1 MIHLLAA
8 SYYSRPDC
16 QQKLSK
22 FVEKLLSIIT
32 NDQCSINSKLCALRI
47 IATILKLVDRLIL
60 LKNVNSVVIII
71 SNNINEKHEQYVKLC
86 MKICGRAA
94 LVHLKPSTQFKWK
107 YRCGKRITKLTDN
120 KTILID
126 DDKKIDDNDDI
137 FEINLPDY
145 FENLIELLMANL
157 VHKHTT
163 VRFSVAKYLAKIG
176 ARLPFQYSDQILEH
190 IFKLCSSTTAEDHH
204 WHGSCLAIAEFV
216 RHGYVQINSMPMVI
230 KILDE
235 ALFFEIIKGIKLH
248 KFGYTWLYIFLNL
261 FRIIFIW
268 ITCSRCSLLYLLVN
282 GTRL

>member
-1 MIHLLAA
+1 MLTSYKFFLSFFRIANIIDKNIENYSLYPVIHILAA

-16 QQKLSK
+16 HQKLSK
-22 FVEKLLSIIT
+22 FIEKLLLIIM
-32 NDQCSINSKLCALRI
+32 NGQCSINSKLCVLRI
-47 IATILKLVDRLIL
+47 IATILKFIDRLIM
-60 LKNVNSVVIII
+60 LKHVDYIVDMIT
-71 SNNINEKHEQYVKLC
+71 NNINQKHEQYVKLC

-107 YRCGKRITKLTDN
+107 YRCGKRVTKLTDT
-120 KTILID
+120 KTILINDDKKDDGD
-126 DDKKIDDNDDI
+126 DDKE

-176 ARLPFQYSDQILEH
+176 ARLPFQYSDQMLEH
-190 IFKLCSSTTAEDHH
+190 IFNLCSSTAEDHY

-216 RHGYVQINSMPMVI
+216 RHGYVQIDSMPIVI

-235 ALFFEIIKGIKLH
+235 ALFFEIIKGIII
-248 KFGYTWLYIFLNL
+248 YCIYI
-261 FRIIFIW
+261 
-268 ITCSRCSLLYLLVN
+268 
-282 GTRL
+282 